1 MKNKLKHFISS
12 ITLIFFLFLALG
24 SEDETSTIDADIST
38 TEPVLSISAEKLYSE
53 YEANEVAADLKY
65 KGKVIEV
72 TGIVRLIDKGLMDE
86 IYVTLKGNEYFGDIQ
101 CFFSESRAQEAASL
115 KKGSKITII
124 GLCDGQMMNVLLQG
138 SRIK

>member
-1 MKNKLKHFISS
+1 MKNTVKHILSS
-12 ITLIFFLFLALG
+12 IGLIIFLFIAYG
-24 SEDETSTIDADIST
+24 SEDETSSVDADIST
-38 TEPVLSISAEKLYSE
+38 TEPVLSISAKKLYSE

-72 TGIVRLIDKGLMDE
+72 TGIVRLIDRGLMDE

-101 CFFSESRAQEAASL
+101 CFFSESRAQEAAAL

-124 GLCDGQMMNVLLQG
+124 GLCDGQMMNVLLKG
-138 SRIK
+138 SRVK

>member
-1 MKNKLKHFISS
+1 MKNISKHLMSS
-12 ITLIFFLFLALG
+12 VGLIIFLFIAFG
-24 SEDETSTIDADIST
+24 SVDETASVDADIST
-38 TEPVLSISAEKLYSE
+38 KEPVLSISAKKLYSE

-86 IYVTLKGNEYFGDIQ
+86 IYVTLEGDEYFGDIQ

-115 KKGSKITII
+115 RKGSKVTII
-124 GLCDGQMMNVLLQG
+124 GLCEGQMMNVLLQG
-138 SRIK
+138 SRLK